1 MAQLPLAF
9 ALGLVSFVAT
19 SFDNLLLLLGFIGN
33 PNWTKRVVA
42 QAYTG
47 SILVVVLLALL
58 LSEVARYGPLEGRG
72 LVLLGFLP
80 IGLGLYY
87 GIRLLVSGG
96 KRETERLE
104 ASLSRTMELRRGRSA
119 VIAVTLAASGDSLAA
134 YTALFADTANW
145 LVPATAAGILS
156 GAFAWT
162 WIAASILQREGAR
175 RFVERAAPVL
185 LPLLLIGLGL
195 YILGDSPTDVTG
207 LAP

>member
-1 MAQLPLAF
+1 MEQLPLAF
-9 ALGLVSFVAT
+9 TLGFVGFVAT
-19 SFDNLLLLLGFIGN
+19 SFDNLLLLVGFIGN

-47 SILVVVLLALL
+47 SILAVVLFALL

-72 LVLLGFLP
+72 LVFLGLLP

-87 GIRLLVSGG
+87 GIRLLVSGRT
-96 KRETERLE
+96 RETERLAE
-104 ASLSRTMELRRGRSA
+104 SLSRTMELRRGRSA

-145 LVPATAAGILS
+145 LVPATAAGILA
-156 GAFAWT
+156 GAVAWT
-162 WIAASILQREGAR
+162 WVAASIMRRERAR
-175 RFVERAAPVL
+175 RFVQRAAPVL

-195 YILGDSPTDVTG
+195 YILGDSPTDVTA